1 MQGRGD
7 PSGMC
12 IAHRNRDY
20 AEFQKLGIKIFRVPE
35 KDTERMARV
44 ISVIF
49 PSCLDFTALS

>member
-12 IAHRNRDY
+12 ITRSNRDY
-20 AEFQKLGIKIFRVPE
+20 AEFHKLGIKIFRVPE

-49 PSCLDFTALS
+49 PSCLDSTVLP